1 MIINIKIADANIG
14 FEEDI
19 LKTIG
24 LGSCVALTLFDREK
38 KIGGMIHYMLPSRT
52 YSNVVFN
59 PYKYCDSGLPNLILE
74 MEQLGAKKYRME
86 SKIVG
91 GANMFSTFIKSVE
104 DSIGYRNVEMARKML
119 KELRIP
125 IVAED
130 VGSDYSRSVE
140 FTVKNGII
148 RVISFKNGEIFI

>member
-1 MIINIKIADANIG
+1 LIINIKIADANIG

-24 LGSCVALTLFDREK
+24 LGSCVALTLYDREK

-52 YSNVVFN
+52 YSNVIFN
-59 PYKYCDSGLPNLILE
+59 PYKYCDTGLPNLILE

-86 SKIVG
+86 SKLVG
-91 GANMFSTFIKSVE
+91 GANMFATFIKSLE
-104 DSIGYRNVEMARKML
+104 DSIGYRNVEIARKML

-125 IVAED
+125 VVAED

-140 FTVKNGII
+140 FNVKNGVL
-148 RVISFKNGEIFI
+148 RVVSVKNGEIYI